1 MLAWHRAEGFTTLT
15 EEPTGP
21 DADSGRATGPSAIP
35 EAENYIQWR
44 LSDMAARNEH
54 HLFETVATRVARRRI
69 SSNIL
74 IATGPVSAGGDQ
86 QRDAETYTTRIPDE
100 LPHSAGF
107 SASAST
113 APIVI
118 ACTVQRDNLKAKV
131 RADLAGICASTE
143 APVEHVAFFCT
154 NSIPEAAT
162 HELQREARDKYGVT
176 LDIFCGGDIAMM
188 LAEPDL
194 VWVAQYHLDMASTL
208 VPEPVDGD
216 PHPEW
221 YPDLLENLRR
231 NGGPVALTPA
241 TQGEVTRGLRHATW
255 DEHANADLPEW
266 LDFMGA
272 FLADSD
278 DGVDTDLVFRA
289 CYEMAVARFRGMGLA
304 AGIEDLVRRAINYAC
319 TSTGRI
325 VVDDATTLASYWG
338 VMWVTGVA
346 EAESAEIQDALDRL
360 RAHAAGLL
368 AATDRAD
375 YPVRAASL
383 TGTLAFASLVPNWN
397 RAEEVNGR
405 PERAE
410 RAANAGV
417 QLDETDVDPSAL
429 LDDDLVDVDAAMEY
443 FDQLVDLLPRARAY
457 SVRQLARVFNMY
469 VTAVASHPLYEKVRD
484 ALDTSVSG
492 VEGDSAT
499 AERCRDR
506 GIAFVKAG
514 KPLRA
519 LVELHNAKLNW
530 FNGDTLYGSVLTMR
544 YIGSM
549 YAGLGLM
556 YAAKMYAT
564 SAAAMALTSGDSDV
578 EPQAAQALLEAAR
591 YAQQAGTWVDA
602 AGLTEIAL
610 LGRAQLLSDPF
621 DYEKWPDLGHQET
634 NAILELTAI
643 RTFWPDI
650 EPLIRAA
657 HPTTSWYDDLVE
669 IIGIAEGETRFNL
682 TEEELQERASEQL
695 AGPVLGDI
703 GENRIIDF
711 HALGVRWIFEFANDQ
726 CTVLT
731 SEGFVA
737 AFQVLV
743 AEAALHTPV
752 LVESTVR
759 IHVNV
764 IADAAR
770 DVDDITIDDTEPEI
784 RVQAVL
790 SDSVNDVAAR
800 DVAVLAQCFQL
811 LHAVHA
817 RPPQE
822 LQDILDPLF
831 QGGLPHKVSV
841 GRPYEE
847 TAALLDEEHYARCA
861 SVPRPK
867 SSASFVPA
875 ENDHLAPPTTP
886 GPGYDSEESLQA
898 IRERYE
904 VAYDAFRYTLPRLL
918 ADDGFRAQIVRLRED
933 DWLDWQILVALV
945 NARMNWL
952 FRQRGIRPEQVD
964 PREGMRIAREPETRE
979 SPRMPIEELSPEI
992 LDMHMYMQAVTIGRR
1007 WGLQGRQERNGEH
1020 AMRGLLIRRYRFG
1033 DDDLPHQDLL
1043 DCVDED
1049 GNLMPFV
1056 APETD
1061 LPAEDQQ

>member
-1 MLAWHRAEGFTTLT
+1 MRVCTAEGCTTLT
-15 EEPTGP
+15 EESSGP
-21 DADSGRATGPSAIP
+21 EPDPGRAVGPSAIP

-113 APIVI
+113 APVVV
-118 ACTVQRDNLKAKV
+118 ACTVQRDGLKAKV
-131 RADLAGICASTE
+131 RADLAGICASTA
-143 APVEHVAFFCT
+143 APVEHVAFFCAH
-154 NSIPEAAT
+154 SIPEAAT
-162 HELQREARDKYGVT
+162 HELQREARDTYDVT
-176 LDIFCGGDIAMM
+176 LDIFCGVDIAMM

-194 VWVAQYHLDMASTL
+194 VWVAQYYLDMASAL
-208 VPEPVDGD
+208 VPEPVDAD

-221 YPDLLENLRR
+221 YPELLENLRR
-231 NGGPVALTPA
+231 NSGPAALTPA
-241 TQGEVTRGLRHATW
+241 TQGEVTAGLRYATW

-304 AGIEDLVRRAINYAC
+304 AGIEDLVRRAISYAC
-319 TSTGRI
+319 TSAERI

-346 EAESAEIQDALDRL
+346 EAESAEIQDACDRL
-360 RAHAAGLL
+360 RAHVSRLL
-368 AATDRAD
+368 AATDSAD

-383 TGTLAFASLVPNWN
+383 TGTLAFASLVPNWTK
-397 RAEEVNGR
+397 AEEINGR
-405 PERAE
+405 PKRAE
-410 RAANAGV
+410 RAENAGV

-429 LDDDLVDVDAAMEY
+429 LGDDLIDIDSAMDY
-443 FDQLVDLLPRARAY
+443 FGQLVDLLPRARAY

-469 VTAVASHPLYEKVRD
+469 ATAAASHSLYEKVRD
-484 ALDTSVSG
+484 ALDASVSG
-492 VEGDSAT
+492 VQGDSAT

-506 GIAFVKAG
+506 GMAFVKAN
-514 KPLRA
+514 KPMHA

-556 YAAKMYAT
+556 YAAKMYAAT
-564 SAAAMALTSGDSDV
+564 AAAMALSSGDSDV
-578 EPQAAQALLEAAR
+578 EPQAAKALLEAAR
-591 YAQQAGTWVDA
+591 YAQRAGTWVDA

-610 LGRAQLLSDPF
+610 LGRAQFLPEPF
-621 DYEKWPDLGHQET
+621 DYERWPDLGHHET
-634 NAILELTAI
+634 NAILGLTAI
-643 RTFWPDI
+643 RTFWPEV
-650 EPLIRAA
+650 EPLIQAA
-657 HPTTSWYDDLVE
+657 HHRTPWYDDLVE
-669 IIGIAEGETRFNL
+669 IIGIAEGEASFNL
-682 TEEELQERASEQL
+682 TEDELQERASEQL

-711 HALGVRWIFEFANDQ
+711 RALGVRWIFEFANDQ
-726 CTVLT
+726 STVLI

-759 IHVNV
+759 IHVRV
-764 IADAAR
+764 IADATR
-770 DVDDITIDDTEPEI
+770 DVDDITVDDSEPEI

-790 SDSVNDVAAR
+790 SDSVSDVAAR
-800 DVAVLAQCFQL
+800 DVAILAQCFQL
-811 LHAVHA
+811 LQAVHA
-817 RPPQE
+817 RHPRE

-831 QGGLPHKVSV
+831 RGGLPHKVSV
-841 GRPYEE
+841 GRSYEE
-847 TAALLDEEHYARCA
+847 AAALLDEEHYARCA
-861 SVPRPK
+861 SVPRPE
-867 SSASFVPA
+867 SSASFIPA
-875 ENDHLAPPTTP
+875 ENEHLAPPTTL
-886 GPGYDSEESLQA
+886 GPGYDSADSLQA

-904 VAYDAFRYTLPRLL
+904 VAYDAFRYTLPGLL
-918 ADDGFRAQIVRLRED
+918 ADEGFRAQVVRLRED
-933 DWLDWQILVALV
+933 GWLDWQILVALV

-952 FRQRGIRPEQVD
+952 FHQNGMQPELVD
-964 PREGMRIAREPETRE
+964 PREGMRIAREPETPD
-979 SPRMPIEELSPEI
+979 SPRMQVEELSPEI
-992 LDMHMYMQAVTIGRR
+992 LDMHLYMQAVTIGRR
-1007 WGLQGRQERNGEH
+1007 MGLQGRQEQNGEH
-1020 AMRGLLIRRYRFG
+1020 AMRGLLIRRYRFAE
-1033 DDDLPHQDLL
+1033 DDLPHRDLL

-1049 GNLMPFV
+1049 GKLIPFV
-1056 APETD
+1056 VPETD